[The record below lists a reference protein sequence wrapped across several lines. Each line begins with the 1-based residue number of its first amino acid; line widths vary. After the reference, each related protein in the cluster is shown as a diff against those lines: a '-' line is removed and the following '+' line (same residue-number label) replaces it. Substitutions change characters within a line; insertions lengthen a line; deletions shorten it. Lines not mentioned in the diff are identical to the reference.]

1 MTTSGRPLIQYLALC
16 LSLSHLHFSRALAQS
31 GDGGAAEGVQPGS
44 LGADSSDSESAAS
57 AGPDTG
63 SANLSHGAVIAIAV
77 VVSLVVVLG
86 SK

>member
-1 MTTSGRPLIQYLALC
+1 MTNPARPLSQYLALV
-16 LSLSHLHFSRALAQS
+16 LSLSYLQFSGVLAQS

-44 LGADSSDSESAAS
+44 LGSDSSDSESAAS